1 RCRPTSLT
9 VAPRRAALP
18 QAQGDGPGGEDHA
31 GQTEGARFEACGRS
45 SPWQEASAP
54 LRPSDGESC
63 QESVPVGGS
72 GFLGAFPIE
81 VLLLGVRPR
90 RFHTRVRGGFLLR
103 LFWVL
108 HRASIPRSTPE
119 HVLPWTSCSSTHT

>member
-1 RCRPTSLT
+1 FFHHTPPAPIPLRSLHD
-9 VAPRRAALP
+9 ALP
-18 QAQGDGPGGEDHA
+18 I
-31 GQTEGARFEACGRS
+31 S
-45 SPWQEASAP
+45 
-54 LRPSDGESC
+54 SDGESC